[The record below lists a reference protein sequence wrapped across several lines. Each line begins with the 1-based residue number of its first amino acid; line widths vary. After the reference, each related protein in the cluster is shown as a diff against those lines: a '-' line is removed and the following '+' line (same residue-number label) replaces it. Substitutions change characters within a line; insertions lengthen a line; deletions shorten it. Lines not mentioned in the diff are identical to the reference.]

1 MTNETTLNTIRYY
14 TAIIPILPALGLIL
28 NIFIF
33 LIFSHSTFRK
43 QNVYAFLKYEA
54 FLIAVDLFINSL
66 EFIILCPGIKNT
78 YLAQVYFIYPLMI
91 STSFLELSAIICH
104 IISNLELIL
113 LISNKERPKLLQK
126 VPNLIICLMVF
137 LFSCVL
143 YSYMF
148 FLNYIKVDFQ
158 EISNGFNQT
167 WTQVLGYKL
176 GYTEFNQTSLKKF
189 IDILVFAIRDGVCLV
204 VLIALNI
211 VIFYKV
217 KTALSKKKLILSQE
231 QTSTSNNMKK
241 KKFKNSKLKTSIMV
255 FVISCSY
262 TIGRLPYLVHSI
274 IGNISSSVEIL
285 SFISVLCIFISYDSY
300 FFIYYFFNNRFR
312 SLFKQSLGFFAK
324 CRK

>member
-14 TAIIPILPALGLIL
+14 TAIIPILPTLGLIL
-28 NIFIF
+28 NIIIF
-33 LIFSHSTFRK
+33 LIFSHSTFSK

-54 FLIAVDLFINSL
+54 FFIAVDLFINSF
-66 EFIILCPGIKNT
+66 EFITVCPGIKST
-78 YLAQVYFIYPLMI
+78 YLAQVYFIYPLII
-91 STSFLELSAIICH
+91 STSFFELSAIICH
-104 IISNLELIL
+104 IISNMELIL

-126 VPNLIICLMVF
+126 LPNKIICLMVF

-148 FLNYIKVDFQ
+148 FLNYIKVDFS
-158 EISNGFNQT
+158 ENNGFNQT

-176 GYTEFNQTSLKKF
+176 GYTEFNETSLKKF
-189 IDILVFAIRDGVCLV
+189 IDILVFVIRDGVCLAILV
-204 VLIALNI
+204 ALNI

-217 KTALSKKKLILSQE
+217 KTALSKKKLILSPE

-241 KKFKNSKLKTSIMV
+241 KKLKSSNRKTSIMV
-255 FVISCSY
+255 IVISLSY
-262 TIGRLPYLVHSI
+262 TIGRLPYLVNSI
-274 IGNISSSVEIL
+274 IGNISSSVDIL
-285 SFISVLCIFISYDSY
+285 SFISVLCIFVSYDSY

-312 SLFKQSLGFFAK
+312 SLFKESISFFAK